1 MAAIAKTRAMN
12 PVPLFPVTQPPL
24 STAGRGKVE
33 LVGARVRY
41 QRNEEIFGEGG
52 EPGHV
57 YRVLSGA
64 VRLYRVLADGRRQ
77 IDDFCLP
84 GDLFGLE
91 FGPRYRI
98 SAEAISD
105 CELVV
110 TSRCII
116 AQQMERSCAFGKLL
130 FEQTTADLA
139 KAQDHALLLGRKNA
153 TERVAD
159 FVLNMSARQGG
170 DREVNLP
177 MSRQDIADYLG
188 LTIET
193 VSRTLAELDRKKVLD
208 VASRK
213 IAIREPQLLRR
224 LSA

>member
-1 MAAIAKTRAMN
+1 MTAIARTRAVSPM
-12 PVPLFPVTQPPL
+12 PILPATQSRAPTL
-24 STAGRGKVE
+24 GRGKVE
-33 LVGARVRY
+33 LVGARIRY
-41 QRNEEIFGEGG
+41 GRNEEVFGEGD

-91 FGPRYRI
+91 FGDHHRI
-98 SAEAISD
+98 SAEAVSD

-110 TSRCII
+110 TSRCLVM
-116 AQQMERSCAFGKLL
+116 QQMENNFAFGKLL
-130 FEQTTADLA
+130 FEHTTADLA
-139 KAQDHALLLGRKNA
+139 KAQDHALLLGRKTA

-159 FVLNMSARQGG
+159 FLLGMSERQGN
-170 DREVNLP
+170 DEEINLP

-208 VASRK
+208 VASRR
-213 IAIREPQLLRR
+213 IAIREPQALRR